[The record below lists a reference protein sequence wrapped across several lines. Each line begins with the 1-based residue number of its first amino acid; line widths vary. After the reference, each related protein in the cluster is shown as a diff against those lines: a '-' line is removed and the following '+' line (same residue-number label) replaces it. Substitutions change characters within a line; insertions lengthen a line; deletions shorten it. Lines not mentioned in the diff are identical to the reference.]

1 LNRRDALKLALA
13 AGVVSIPALAGGRV
27 LLESN
32 GRPMPDAPIFVANA
46 DEDNATAPLLIAYP
60 DNMAP
65 AAWEE
70 ILRVEGLPYA
80 RSLPLSALDPA
91 ALAAAAAVILLPGAT
106 TDGQRGL
113 LRDYVEVGGGLI
125 AVAPDAALAALCGLE
140 WLDAATPDGYL
151 CVRSGAPGGAGIA
164 GGALQFHA
172 PLQHY
177 QLREAEAVA
186 HLCSPTGAATTTP
199 AVTLRQLGRGA
210 IAAWCYDLAQS
221 IVLTRQGPPARAGVE
236 SDGIDGLRAV
246 DLFAGFI
253 DLDRIDTPQADEQ
266 QRLLV
271 NLLNQIS
278 LTPLP
283 RLWYFPND
291 APSVLVATGDS
302 HNNPASAVDTVLR
315 IVEQWGGTM
324 SIYYTPPPTDT
335 VRRAVRRVR
344 AWLDEQPVTGDLLP
358 PTDVVTPYH
367 AAVWRARGHE
377 FALHPYVEEGLEA
390 GWARYWQQFTGLGFG
405 AFDTTRTHRVLWHGW
420 TDTAHV
426 QASYAV
432 RMNTDYYHI
441 GPTFQRPDG
450 GWAFGFFTG
459 SGLPMRFVD
468 AEGRLIDAWQ
478 QTTHLVDEQVL
489 AMPWESNFV
498 GSTPEE
504 AIEIVDAQLARA
516 VSGAYAALGAQ
527 FHFDPFAVPGVWTA
541 GAGRYLEGVL
551 AHSQARGLP
560 IVAATHWLA
569 FTQARAAARFREMRF
584 DAAAGDFTC
593 TVQVDQSASGLTL
606 LLPVQKGALHLAV
619 LQANRKQIAFTTRK
633 VGATLYAVVRLDG
646 VETAVEARYATE

>member
-1 LNRRDALKLALA
+1 
-13 AGVVSIPALAGGRV
+13 
-27 LLESN
+27 
-32 GRPMPDAPIFVANA
+32 
-46 DEDNATAPLLIAYP
+46 
-60 DNMAP
+60 
-65 AAWEE
+65 
-70 ILRVEGLPYA
+70 
-80 RSLPLSALDPA
+80 
-91 ALAAAAAVILLPGAT
+91 
-106 TDGQRGL
+106 
-113 LRDYVEVGGGLI
+113 
-125 AVAPDAALAALCGLE
+125 
-140 WLDAATPDGYL
+140 
-151 CVRSGAPGGAGIA
+151 
-164 GGALQFHA
+164 
-172 PLQHY
+172 
-177 QLREAEAVA
+177 
-186 HLCSPTGAATTTP
+186 
-199 AVTLRQLGRGA
+199 
-210 IAAWCYDLAQS
+210 
-221 IVLTRQGPPARAGVE
+221 
-236 SDGIDGLRAV
+236 
-246 DLFAGFI
+246 
-253 DLDRIDTPQADEQ
+253 
-266 QRLLV
+266 
-271 NLLNQIS
+271 
-278 LTPLP
+278 
-283 RLWYFPND
+283 
-291 APSVLVATGDS
+291 
-302 HNNPASAVDTVLR
+302 
-315 IVEQWGGTM
+315 M